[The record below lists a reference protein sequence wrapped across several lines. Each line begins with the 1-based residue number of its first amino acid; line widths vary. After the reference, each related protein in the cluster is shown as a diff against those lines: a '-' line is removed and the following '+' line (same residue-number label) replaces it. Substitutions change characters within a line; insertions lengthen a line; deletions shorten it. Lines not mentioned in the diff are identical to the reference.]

1 MSLCSDVKCTNS
13 RIRCEFKR
21 KRGNMKAG
29 ELSGTEAQE
38 ASHCSLTCAA
48 MAIWSSEERFS

>member
-21 KRGNMKAG
+21 KRRNMKAG

-48 MAIWSSEERFS
+48 MAI